1 MALLNLSPIGNFQQ
15 WFNNQGIILAGG
27 LLHTYVAGDT
37 IPIATFTSQLGTVP
51 NANPIQ
57 LDSTGECPQ
66 EIWLTPGQA
75 YKFVLTDANG
85 NILATIDN
93 VTGINDVNFPAG
105 IASGTVMIFQQTVVP
120 VGWTRISVFDGT
132 MLRVV
137 GSATPSNGGTNDMV
151 NSLVNITSLDGHAVT
166 IAEMPSHGHSNT
178 FSVTASGS
186 TVTFGG
192 ISYGDG
198 NTPSVTYTTD
208 NGGAGGNAH
217 VHSLQFNLKYVDTL
231 NCFKN

>member
-27 LLHTYVAGDT
+27 LLYTYVAGDS
-37 IPIATFTSQLGTVP
+37 IPVATFTSQLGTVP

-57 LDSTGECPQ
+57 LDSTGEAPQ
-66 EIWLTPGQA
+66 EIWLTVGQA

-85 NILATIDN
+85 NTLATIDN

-151 NSLVNITSLDGHAVT
+151 NSLVNGNFLDGHALTV
-166 IAEMPSHGHSNT
+166 AEIPAHSHSST

-198 NTPSVTYTTD
+198 GTPSVTYTTD
-208 NGGAGGNAH
+208 NGGAGGAAH
-217 VHSLQFNLKYVDTL
+217 SHALQFALKYVDTL

>member
-27 LLHTYVAGDT
+27 LLYTYAAGT
-37 IPIATFTSQLGTVP
+37 TNPIATYISQVGATP

-57 LDSTGECPQ
+57 LDSTGEAPQ

-75 YKFVLTDANG
+75 YKFVLTDTGG
-85 NILATIDN
+85 NVLATIDN
-93 VTGINDVNFPAG
+93 VVGINDVNFPAG
-105 IASGTVMIFQQTVVP
+105 IVSGTVMIFQQTIVP

-151 NSLVNITSLDGHAVT
+151 SVLVNPLTVDGHALT
-166 IAEMPSHGHSNT
+166 ITEMPNHAHADT
-178 FSVTASGS
+178 FSVTAAGS
-186 TVTFGG
+186 TVTYGG
-192 ISYGDG
+192 VAYGDG
-198 NTPSVTYTTD
+198 NVPSVSYTTD
-208 NGGAGGNAH
+208 NGGAGGAPHN
-217 VHSLQFNLKYVDTL
+217 HSLQFNVKYVDTMV
-231 NCFKN
+231 CFKN